1 MLLISS
7 ECEFVALLQTLH
19 DSWCSLASLS
29 CKDPLHLPSSFLP
42 LEKSLP
48 LFFPVGDL
56 GIFVLGTK
64 KKKKRPS
71 DASSFY
77 FFELKL
83 GDVCLVRRVIELGA
97 LRPFGDHMAP
107 LPGKTWKAKHHSCK
121 GMGGSW
127 VEPRLVSS
135 HIYFSRDST
144 IYHLYQLT

>member
-77 FFELKL
+77 FSELKL

-97 LRPFGDHMAP
+97 LRPFRDQWPRYQERHEKPNITVAKGWVAP
-107 LPGKTWKAKHHSCK
+107 EWNQ
-121 GMGGSW
+121 GSFPLMYIFL
-127 VEPRLVSS
+127 ETAPF
-135 HIYFSRDST
+135 IIF
-144 IYHLYQLT
+144 IN